1 MYGHLIWTEHALCMV
16 HLGLFIG
23 IFVWLIKL
31 MWSNSWLLP
40 PLLLCSSRQLVESC
54 FLHWLPDRQGLPSPP
69 ISNFTFSMRL
79 SLTASVLTTSVSLT
93 ALNRPLK
100 KQHVLAP
107 SQIWPYVH
115 IYIFRYVCILVSSVK
130 LLDLGWPLLRHKA
143 WHREKRE

>member
-79 SLTASVLTTSVSLT
+79 SLTASVLTTSLSLT

-100 KQHVLAP
+100 KHVLAP

-143 WHREKRE
+143 WHREMRE